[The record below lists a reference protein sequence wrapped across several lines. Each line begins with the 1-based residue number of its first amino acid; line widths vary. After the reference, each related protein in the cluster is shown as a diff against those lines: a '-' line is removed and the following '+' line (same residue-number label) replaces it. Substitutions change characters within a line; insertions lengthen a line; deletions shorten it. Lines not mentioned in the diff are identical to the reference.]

1 MFDESAFHRQADDL
15 LSRLTDALEAADA
28 AGEIDMELAGGIL
41 QVALPEGK
49 TYLINKH
56 AASRQIWV
64 SSPLS
69 GGLHFAWDETKRQWM
84 LPEGMEIGAF
94 LRAEL
99 RALGGIVLDLK
110 E

>member
-1 MFDESAFHRQADDL
+1 MLDESAFHRQADLL
-15 LSRLTDALEAADA
+15 LSRLADALESTDA
-28 AGEIDMELAGGIL
+28 AGELDMELAGGIL
-41 QVALPEGK
+41 RIALPEGK

-69 GGLHFAWDETKRQWM
+69 GGLHFAWDEATRQWM
-84 LPEGMEIGAF
+84 LPEGMELGAF

-99 RALGGIVLDLK
+99 HALSGIGVDFT